1 VSLKAISNRGW
12 SDKLRELFPNIIP
25 ALRPS
30 VKSQIIPDP
39 NWVSGFV
46 EGQGSFY
53 VKISNK
59 DQVSLR
65 FLVTQHARDAEL
77 LKNLI
82 IFFKCGYYLPRSN
95 STIHGDFFV
104 TNLKDI
110 RCKIL
115 PKIFSSMLACTGKK
129 KIGSW
134 SWSWSWSL
142 SLGEKFPLQ
151 GNKLKDLLDFKKAVE
166 LKGGDNSTN
175 LTIENLEKIKQI
187 KQGMNK
193 NRISDENENKIS
205 HFNISS
211 RNPLINNK
219 GFINKRHYSTTP
231 IISKEQPDQTKF
243 LE

>member
-25 ALRPS
+25 ALRPL

-46 EGQGSFY
+46 DGEGSFY

-59 DQVSLR
+59 DQVSFR

-82 IFFKCGYYLPRSN
+82 IFLKCGYYLPRSN

-104 TNLKDI
+104 TKLEDI
-110 RCKIL
+110 ICKIL
-115 PKIFSSMLACTGKK
+115 PFF
-129 KIGSW
+129 
-134 SWSWSWSL
+134 
-142 SLGEKFPLQ
+142 EKFPLQ
-151 GNKLKDLLDFKKAVE
+151 GNKLKDFLDFKKAVE
-166 LKGGDNSTN
+166 LKGGGDNSTN

-193 NRISDENENKIS
+193 NRISDDNENKIS
-205 HFNISS
+205 QYFNISS

-219 GFINKRHYSTTP
+219 GFLNKRHYSTTP